1 MRQSSGKAYA
11 AEEDVMTLA
20 MATMWVLVGL
30 LVGLLAG
37 LVMKAGGYGRRWDVL
52 LAIVGS
58 VVLSGIAWPLGIA
71 LDAGMVAVVIVAF
84 VGAASLIVAQ
94 RKIWPIIAQ

>member
-1 MRQSSGKAYA
+1 V
-11 AEEDVMTLA
+11 EEDVMTLA
-20 MATMWVLVGL
+20 MVAMWVLVGL

-37 LVMKAGGYGRRWDVL
+37 LVMKAGGYGRSWDVF
-52 LAIVGS
+52 LALVGS
-58 VVLSGIAWPLGIA
+58 VVGSGIAWLLGIA

-84 VGAASLIVAQ
+84 AGAAILIVAQ